1 MNSISQMPL
10 VETLFAAAQERFSFH
25 MPGNR
30 HGKSFPGWLRDNL
43 WSLDTT
49 ELAQT
54 GDIRIRPV
62 RCNKRWIWPPPFL
75 APATLAL

>member
-43 WSLDTT
+43 WSWIRQSWHRPGTS
-49 ELAQT
+49 
-54 GDIRIRPV
+54 RIRPV
-62 RCNKRWIWPPPFL
+62 RCNKRWIWPPPFWRRPHSL
-75 APATLAL
+75 